1 MKTLKIAT
9 IATVITCIIIALCGV
24 ATATAEVYPVTAKV
38 VEVDYDTDM
47 VTVETF
53 TGFLFAFEG
62 CEDYMLNDCVSLI
75 MDDHGT
81 ELIYD
86 DAIVKAEYGGW
97 ELVNWYKGE

>member
-1 MKTLKIAT
+1 MKKLTALILAL
-9 IATVITCIIIALCGV
+9 IALCGV
-24 ATATAEVYPVTAKV
+24 ASAELYPETARVVDLDYAEDV
-38 VEVDYDTDM
+38 

-53 TGFLFAFEG
+53 NGHLFAFEG
-62 CEDYMLNDCVSLI
+62 CEDYALNDCVSLI
-75 MDDHGT
+75 MDDCGT